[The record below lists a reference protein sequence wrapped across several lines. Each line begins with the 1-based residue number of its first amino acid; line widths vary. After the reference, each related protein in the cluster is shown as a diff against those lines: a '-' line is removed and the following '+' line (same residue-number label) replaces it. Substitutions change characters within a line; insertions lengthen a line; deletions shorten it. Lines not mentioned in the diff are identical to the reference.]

1 MRKRLTARNVRA
13 ESRADGIFPG
23 DIGNEEREKNYH
35 DPEEYSN
42 YDFQEGWDLPVSD
55 NNWEE
60 DKRDEV
66 GFGIPKTANS
76 FHTARQAAAMAQ
88 CFLGDDAPT
97 EEIEKQA
104 RVFMKLGYRNIV
116 ASLRRWKA
124 TEPVPEAAG
133 PETEECENCTLPVP
147 PEQPEA
153 CQAGED
159 ENIVP
164 PAEQPEA
171 CKAGEEP
178 VIPEETPEQPT
189 ACGNAE
195 TPDVEF
201 NEVAAGEDESG
212 DDEAPALQIDVP
224 PACDDNASNM
234 FATEGELNQA
244 EPDPELVALFSGDSE
259 NDDEQVARV
268 ASKQTKKQ
276 GIKHLAGQPKLASS
290 QESFGVKD
298 LESIWSGIKLPGLF

>member
-23 DIGNEEREKNYH
+23 DIGNEERDKNYH
-35 DPEEYSN
+35 DPSEYSN
-42 YDFQEGWDLPVSD
+42 YEFQEGWDTPVSE
-55 NNWEE
+55 NNWAD

-66 GFGIPKTANS
+66 GFGIPKTASS

-88 CFLGDDAPT
+88 CFLGEDAPID
-97 EEIEKQA
+97 EIEKQA

-124 TEPVPEAAG
+124 TEPTPEVDG
-133 PETEECENCTLPVP
+133 QETEECEECQLPVP
-147 PEQPEA
+147 Q
-153 CQAGED
+153 
-159 ENIVP
+159 
-164 PAEQPEA
+164 EQPEA
-171 CKAGEEP
+171 CKAGED
-178 VIPEETPEQPT
+178 EETVAPEACKAGDEDEQQAVPET
-189 ACGNAE
+189 ATDPVACDNS
-195 TPDVEF
+195 TPDF
-201 NEVAAGEDESG
+201 NEVANNENEDEA
-212 DDEAPALQIDVP
+212 APALQIDVP

-244 EPDPELVALFSGDSE
+244 EPDPELVALFS
-259 NDDEQVARV
+259 NDPANDEPVARV

-276 GIKHLAGQPKLASS
+276 GIKHLAGQPKLASA

-298 LESIWSGIKLPGLF
+298 LEGIWSNIKLPGLF